1 MIHSIVSQECTDFQC
16 PGPRHKRRPNTSIR
30 AILVFNALCTLRS
43 VVALVS
49 FSKQLSNVA
58 TRVRYPA
65 AYARQSVGVLLLP
78 STSRKYEE
86 EVGTTSLARS
96 SFPSEPATVSV

>member
-1 MIHSIVSQECTDFQC
+1 
-16 PGPRHKRRPNTSIR
+16 
-30 AILVFNALCTLRS
+30 
-43 VVALVS
+43 
-49 FSKQLSNVA
+49 VA

-86 EVGTTSLARS
+86 EVGATSLARS
-96 SFPSEPATVSV
+96 SFPSEPATVSVCPALLSRGRSKEYSHSGGHEDEGKNKLE